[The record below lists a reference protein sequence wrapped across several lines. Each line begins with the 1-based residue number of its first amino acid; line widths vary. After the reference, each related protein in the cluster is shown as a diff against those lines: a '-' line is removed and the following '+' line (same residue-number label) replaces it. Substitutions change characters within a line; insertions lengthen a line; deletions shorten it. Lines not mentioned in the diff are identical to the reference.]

1 MRVLVVED
9 NPADALL
16 VQEYLRV
23 GAPPIRTT
31 VLPRVA
37 DAVRLV
43 AAEPVDAVLLDMTLP
58 DADGLEA
65 VRKLRA
71 ANSNVPIVIL
81 SGGEDE
87 KLATDAVQAGA
98 QDYLIKGHVDEL
110 TLRRAL
116 RYAVERQ
123 QLLERLARSEAKLQE
138 ENALLRRVADAAGRV
153 FSTLDPRAIVNLLM
167 SEARRMWGKKVTLY
181 ALRQNGELA
190 YADGPSRESAD
201 NFVRTAFNG
210 RVTKV
215 AADRARLALPICG
228 TSGRNEWLLDV
239 RDEAGRSFDE
249 NDVFALEL
257 LRHYIDIAIQNVAL
271 FGELQSQR
279 ASVLHLNQ
287 LKDDMIAVL
296 AHDFKGPLTTI
307 IGFTELLEQRMLEG
321 DESDNA
327 LRTIRTSA
335 TRLAGLANDT
345 LALSRVEQGELNLA
359 ADPVNIAE
367 MIADI
372 ADGLRATR
380 EITVENTAAE
390 PIVRGDPARLH
401 QVFENLIGNAVKYS
415 AAGTPIAVRI
425 CETES
430 SLRVAV
436 IDNGIGIPPDELK
449 FLFERFTRASNAK
462 KSKIKG
468 TGLGLYLAKTL
479 VERHGGNIEVQS
491 TLGEGSMFSVVLPRL
506 HAGAGGLVRALVVTA
521 DENIGPFVLH
531 ELRTHGYATRWDKLL
546 SHATERLEVE
556 TFDVVIVDRD
566 SIGDV
571 DTIERRAQ
579 ETPFVLIGIGRPGDE
594 HPPWSAVLPKPFL
607 ASQLHATLTRAMLA
621 RRSIGA

>member
-1 MRVLVVED
+1 VRVLVVED

-23 GAPPIRTT
+23 GTPPIQT
-31 VLPRVA
+31 
-37 DAVRLV
+37 LV
-43 AAEPVDAVLLDMTLP
+43 APRITDAIATLGREGVDAVLLDMTLP
-58 DADGLEA
+58 DANGLEA

-71 ANSNVPIVIL
+71 AHPNLPIVIL

-87 KLATDAVQAGA
+87 QLATDAVQAGA
-98 QDYLIKGHVDEL
+98 QDYLVKGHVDDL

-116 RYAVERQ
+116 RYSVERQ
-123 QLLERLARSEAKLQE
+123 QLLERLARGEAKLQE
-138 ENALLRRVADAAGRV
+138 ENVLLRRVADAAGRV

-167 SEARRMWGKKVTLY
+167 SEARRMWGKDVTLY
-181 ALRQNGELA
+181 ALRSNGELA
-190 YADGPSRESAD
+190 FADGPSRRPAD
-201 NFVRTAFNG
+201 DFVRTAFNG
-210 RVTKV
+210 RVTML
-215 AADRARLALPICG
+215 ADDRERLALPICG

-239 RDEAGRSFDE
+239 RDANGESFDE

-279 ASVLHLNQ
+279 ANVLHLNQ

-307 IGFTELLEQRMLEG
+307 IGFTELLEQRVLEG
-321 DESDNA
+321 EESDNA
-327 LRTIRTSA
+327 LRTIRNSA

-345 LALSRVEQGELNLA
+345 LAISRVEQGELNLA
-359 ADPVNIAE
+359 ADPVNVAD
-367 MIADI
+367 MIGEV

-380 EITVENTAAE
+380 EVVVENTAAE

-401 QVFENLIGNAVKYS
+401 QVFENIIGNAVKYS
-415 AAGTPIAVRI
+415 ETGTPICVRI
-425 CETES
+425 CENMNT
-430 SLRVAV
+430 LRISVS
-436 IDNGIGIPPDELK
+436 DGGIGIPPEELK

-491 TLGEGSMFSVVLPRL
+491 ALGEGSTFTIVLPRL
-506 HAGAGGLVRALVVTA
+506 HEGAGGLVRALIITA
-521 DENIGPFVLH
+521 DENLGPFVLH
-531 ELRTHGYATRWDKLL
+531 ELRTHRYAARWDKLL
-546 SHATERLEVE
+546 SHALERLDVE
-556 TFDVVIVDRD
+556 AFDVVIVDRD

-571 DTIERRAQ
+571 RAVEQ
-579 ETPFVLIGIGRPGDE
+579 RSVEAPFALIGIGRPGDE
-594 HPPWSAVLPKPFL
+594 SPPWFSSLPKPFL
-607 ASQLHATLTRAMLA
+607 ASQLHATLARATLA

>member
-23 GAPPIRTT
+23 GTPPIQTR
-31 VLPRVA
+31 VAPRVA
-37 DAVRLV
+37 DAIKTL
-43 AAEPVDAVLLDMTLP
+43 ASEPMDAVLLDMTLP

-65 VRKLRA
+65 VRKLRDA
-71 ANSNVPIVIL
+71 HPNVPIVIL

-98 QDYLIKGHVDEL
+98 QDYLVKGHVDEL
-110 TLRRAL
+110 MLRRAL
-116 RYAVERQ
+116 RYSVERQ
-123 QLLERLARSEAKLQE
+123 QLLERVGRSEAKLQE
-138 ENALLRRVADAAGRV
+138 ENVLLRRVADAAGRV

-167 SEARRMWGKKVTLY
+167 SEARRMWGKNVTLY
-181 ALRQNGELA
+181 ALRSSGELA
-190 YADGPSRESAD
+190 FADGPKRGAAD
-201 NFVRTAFNG
+201 GFLRAAFNG
-210 RVTKV
+210 RATML
-215 AADRARLALPICG
+215 AENRDRLALPICG

-239 RDEAGRSFDE
+239 RGVADERFGE

-279 ASVLHLNQ
+279 ANVLHLNQ

-327 LRTIRTSA
+327 LRTIRNSA

-345 LALSRVEQGELNLA
+345 LAISRVEQGELNLA
-359 ADPVNIAE
+359 ADPVNV
-367 MIADI
+367 ADIVTEI

-380 EITVENTAAE
+380 DIHIENLARE

-401 QVFENLIGNAVKYS
+401 QVFENIVGNAVKYS
-415 AAGTPIAVRI
+415 EPETPVSVRI
-425 CETES
+425 SENEN
-430 SLRVAV
+430 SLRVSV
-436 IDNGIGIPPDELK
+436 SDRGIGVPSDQLK

-491 TLGEGSMFSVVLPRL
+491 TLGEGSTFTIVLPRL
-506 HAGAGGLVRALVVTA
+506 SEGTGGLVRALLITG

-531 ELRTHGYATRWDKLL
+531 ELRSHGYAARWDKLL
-546 SHATERLEVE
+546 SHALERLEVE
-556 TFDVVIVDRD
+556 TFDVVIIDRD

-571 DTIERRAQ
+571 KTLEQRAR
-579 ETPFVLIGIGRPGDE
+579 EAPFALVGIGPSRDE
-594 HPPWSAVLPKPFL
+594 RAPWFSSLPKPFL
-607 ASQLHATLTRAMLA
+607 ASQLHAALARATVA